1 MCSSDLHREAI
12 QSQLEGR
19 LGRKVT
25 FGDMSLQLSPFGIRV
40 ADIAIA
46 EDPAIGSSNF
56 IHADALEV
64 RAELWPLL
72 QGRVNLDAVVLRRPI
87 VELVRT
93 AAGQWNF
100 AKGCFMLWR
109 RQQTSSPPRF
119 TTQRAQPG

>member
-1 MCSSDLHREAI
+1 MQKRGLTIGVVAAVILILVIGLGIIANPNRHREAI

-72 QGRVNLDAVVLRRPI
+72 QGRVNLDAVVLRRPKI
-87 VELVRT
+87 
-93 AAGQWNF
+93 G
-100 AKGCFMLWR
+100 
-109 RQQTSSPPRF
+109 
-119 TTQRAQPG
+119 RAHV